1 MLLMIH
7 FLIFLQMSDL
17 FLFCSN
23 LMIISGLFMIIHMV
37 GVESMMI
44 RVTVSIVIMM
54 IEVMVEWMSVSHF
67 LKIVLKESM
76 WISLVWD
83 WNTMVDILMHEIM
96 SKVRI
101 SFRERMYIGTKAT
114 DVTIFKSMLFSL
126 PLSLG
131 FLCLSLPFLF
141 LFSLLLLGLPLLL
154 LSL

>member
-1 MLLMIH
+1 
-7 FLIFLQMSDL
+7 
-17 FLFCSN
+17 
-23 LMIISGLFMIIHMV
+23 
-37 GVESMMI
+37 MMI
-44 RVTVSIVIMM
+44 RVTVSVVIMM

-141 LFSLLLLGLPLLL
+141 LFSLLLLGLPFLL

>member
-1 MLLMIH
+1 
-7 FLIFLQMSDL
+7 
-17 FLFCSN
+17 
-23 LMIISGLFMIIHMV
+23 MIISGLFMIIHMV

-83 WNTMVDILMHEIM
+83 WNTMVDILVHEIM

-114 DVTIFKSMLFSL
+114 DVTIF
-126 PLSLG
+126 
-131 FLCLSLPFLF
+131 
-141 LFSLLLLGLPLLL
+141 
-154 LSL
+154 